1 MTYILVNPVVHNNQI
16 SSNEG
21 QSGGAAEAIWS
32 ELSSNIKQYAPEF
45 FFTIQNT
52 DNKKLY
58 HYKVKE
64 NMEGGKVKFV
74 ISQYTNIDKDVLAK
88 VDKDDNDKDDKDD
101 NMKGGRRRH
110 DSSSSSSSSES
121 DSDSDSDYVYMPNKK
136 SRRKNRK
143 NRRDNGLTLTYYPS
157 IYGMSNILLPTFST
171 AIAPFGVNLKFNSG
185 LPLVITYG
193 DNYLGTYGNYGNY

>member
-45 FFTIQNT
+45 LFTIQNT

-74 ISQYTNIDKDVLAK
+74 ISQYTNVDKDVLAK
-88 VDKDDNDKDDKDD
+88 VDNDNDK
-101 NMKGGRRRH
+101 NMNGGRRRH
-110 DSSSSSSSSES
+110 DSSSSSSSGS
-121 DSDSDSDYVYMPNKK
+121 DSDSDSDYVYMPSKK
-136 SRRKNRK
+136 SRRKNRR
-143 NRRDNGLTLTYYPS
+143 NTYS
-157 IYGMSNILLPTFST
+157 
-171 AIAPFGVNLKFNSG
+171 
-185 LPLVITYG
+185 
-193 DNYLGTYGNYGNY
+193 

>member
-64 NMEGGKVKFV
+64 SMEGGKVKFV
-74 ISQYTNIDKDVLAK
+74 ISQFTDVDKKVLAK
-88 VDKDDNDKDDKDD
+88 VDKEEKMD
-101 NMKGGRRRH
+101 GGRRRH
-110 DSSSSSSSSES
+110 DSSSSSSSE
-121 DSDSDSDYVYMPNKK
+121 SDSDSDYVYMPNKK
-136 SRRKNRK
+136 SRK
-143 NRRDNGLTLTYYPS
+143 RRDNGLTLTYYPS
-157 IYGMSNILLPTFST
+157 IYGMPNVLLPTFSQT
-171 AIAPFGVNLKFNSG
+171 FAPLGINIKLNSG
-185 LPLVITYG
+185 LPVVFSYG
-193 DNYLGTYGNYGNY
+193 DNYLGTIY

>member
-45 FFTIQNT
+45 FFTIQNKE
-52 DNKKLY
+52 NKKLY

-74 ISQYTNIDKDVLAK
+74 ISQYTNVDKDVLAK
-88 VDKDDNDKDDKDD
+88 VDKEEK
-101 NMKGGRRRH
+101 MEGGRRSN
-110 DSSSSSSSSES
+110 DSSSSSSSSSE
-121 DSDSDSDYVYMPNKK
+121 SDSDSDYVYMPNKK
-136 SRRKNRK
+136 SRRKNRR
-143 NRRDNGLTLTYYPS
+143 NNGLTLTYYPS
-157 IYGMSNILLPTFST
+157 IYGMSNVLLPTFSQT
-171 AIAPFGVNLKFNSG
+171 FAPLGINIKLNSG
-185 LPLVITYG
+185 LPLVLTYG
-193 DNYLGTYGNYGNY
+193 DNYLGTYFNGRDPY